1 MLELECETAAT
12 TNFHSGSTVMRD
24 PDYPAC
30 TVSRK
35 GLARIKL
42 AAASL
47 IVQKRTKYVMVPH
60 SSFYYPKTRNDNGL
74 SLSLAS
80 SFEKVGKD
88 KKRSESVAEEN

>member
-1 MLELECETAAT
+1 MLELECEAAAT

-24 PDYPAC
+24 PGYPAC

-35 GLARIKL
+35 GLFRLPARIKL

-74 SLSLAS
+74 SLSWH
-80 SFEKVGKD
+80 
-88 KKRSESVAEEN
+88 